1 MSQQNPI
8 HRDGGRR
15 DGQQPFQDN
24 KEAMNEKQAEIER
37 DAPLPED
44 QAEAL
49 TDEERDELRKQ
60 SASERLA
67 RVNEE
72 VNDERSS

>member
-24 KEAMNEKQAEIER
+24 KEALNEKQAEIER
-37 DAPLPED
+37 NAPVPED
-44 QAEAL
+44 QGESL
-49 TDEERDELRKQ
+49 TDEQKDELRKQ

-67 RVNEE
+67 HVNKDIADEE
-72 VNDERSS
+72 SS